1 MAGPCAD
8 LLPLFSLEKLRNVLG
23 NLPGAGSSAAGTT
36 VGGQVAPGTACSP
49 CRGSRFGLQ

>member
-8 LLPLFSLEKLRNVLG
+8 LLPLLSLEKLRNVLG